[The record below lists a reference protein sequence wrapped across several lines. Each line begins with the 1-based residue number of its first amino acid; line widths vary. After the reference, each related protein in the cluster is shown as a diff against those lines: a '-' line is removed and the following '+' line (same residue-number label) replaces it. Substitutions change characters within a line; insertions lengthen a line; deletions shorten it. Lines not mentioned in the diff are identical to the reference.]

1 MILLIVGVAA
11 GVALRGVFFVGVDGN
26 RAVTIYRGLPYELPA
41 GIKLYTR
48 DYTSGVTIDQVPP
61 ARRKTFT
68 DHKLRSNSD
77 AQDLVR
83 QLETGK
89 LQQ

>member
-1 MILLIVGVAA
+1 
-11 GVALRGVFFVGVDGN
+11 VFFVGVGDH

-48 DYTSGVTIDQVPP
+48 DYASGVTIDQVPP
-61 ARRKTFT
+61 ARRATFT
-68 DHKLRSNSD
+68 NHKLRSNSD

-83 QLETGK
+83 QLEIGN
-89 LQQ
+89 LAG